1 MLLPRSGRGLWPLQ
15 GLGIKINL
23 FFFKSTIEPNHFL
36 QRGIVSLSA
45 NEFLSVTPFHR
56 RRKQRSLNGE
66 EHHLIRR
73 ISWKAKPSIRP
84 IAEEFER
91 GRRRRRRDAPKRQ
104 QGITIE
110 TAVFVDAYLYSHM
123 TRTHFLGDDAEKEM
137 THFVLAMINAV
148 ISV

>member
-1 MLLPRSGRGLWPLQ
+1 MLLNSLT
-15 GLGIKINL
+15 NY
-23 FFFKSTIEPNHFL
+23 FL

-45 NEFLSVTPFHR
+45 NEFLSVTPLH
-56 RRKQRSLNGE
+56 RRKQRSVNGE

-73 ISWKAKPSIRP
+73 ISWKAKPLIRP
-84 IAEEFER
+84 TAKEFER
-91 GRRRRRRDAPKRQ
+91 KRRRRNAPKRQ